1 MLPSIDSL
9 RCFSEVARLLSF
21 RGAAKVVA
29 LTPAAVSQRIR
40 QLEDEVGRPLFIRT
54 TRRVELTE
62 AGLSLVP
69 RAREALEAAQ
79 RCLSA
84 GRGEL
89 GPAPLELTIGTRHEL
104 GMSWILPVRQRL
116 AVVAPHLTLH
126 LYFGSGQDL
135 ERRLLDTGVMQI
147 VAVTD
152 PLQLGLHRQAMIL
165 IKVDGDVREV
175 AEHLAAF
182 DEVDY
187 LVLTAGSVDLLA
199 EVLVHDDDALLE
211 LLNDRIRKVPGVVGT
226 ESVIYLRLTKQT
238 YAWNIP

>member
-1 MLPSIDSL
+1 MARTSRSTGTDPDAPLDDLSKSIIEQLQEDGRGSYATIAKAVGL
-9 RCFSEVARLLSF
+9 SEAAVRQRVQRLLS
-21 RGAAKVVA
+21 
-29 LTPAAVSQRIR
+29 T
-40 QLEDEVGRPLFIRT
+40 
-54 TRRVELTE
+54 
-62 AGLSLVP
+62 GL
-69 RAREALEAAQ
+69 
-79 RCLSA
+79 
-84 GRGEL
+84 
-89 GPAPLELTIGTRHEL
+89 
-104 GMSWILPVRQRL
+104 
-116 AVVAPHLTLH
+116 
-126 LYFGSGQDL
+126 
-135 ERRLLDTGVMQI
+135 MQI

>member
-1 MLPSIDSL
+1 
-9 RCFSEVARLLSF
+9 
-21 RGAAKVVA
+21 
-29 LTPAAVSQRIR
+29 
-40 QLEDEVGRPLFIRT
+40 
-54 TRRVELTE
+54 
-62 AGLSLVP
+62 
-69 RAREALEAAQ
+69 
-79 RCLSA
+79 
-84 GRGEL
+84 
-89 GPAPLELTIGTRHEL
+89 
-104 GMSWILPVRQRL
+104 
-116 AVVAPHLTLH
+116 
-126 LYFGSGQDL
+126 
-135 ERRLLDTGVMQI
+135 MQI

>member
-1 MLPSIDSL
+1 MSESVIDEIDAQIIRHL
-9 RCFSEVARLLSF
+9 QVDGRRPYTHLAREVGLSE
-21 RGAAKVVA
+21 
-29 LTPAAVSQRIR
+29 AAVRH
-40 QLEDEVGRPLFIRT
+40 
-54 TRRVELTE
+54 RV
-62 AGLSLVP
+62 
-69 RAREALEAAQ
+69 Q
-79 RCLSA
+79 
-84 GRGEL
+84 
-89 GPAPLELTIGTRHEL
+89 
-104 GMSWILPVRQRL
+104 
-116 AVVAPHLTLH
+116 
-126 LYFGSGQDL
+126 
-135 ERRLLDTGVMQI
+135 RLLDTGVMQI